1 MNKYTNVSKSILHLK
16 HNMTQHDRKKHEHKM
31 NTRINRF
38 THDIICNKKY
48 HDEIRKK
55 KKKISDYEAFYL
67 IKIS

>member
-16 HNMTQHDRKKHEHKM
+16 HNMTQKKNEHKT
-31 NTRINRF
+31 NTRIRF
-38 THDIICNKKY
+38 RHDIICNKKY

-55 KKKISDYEAFYL
+55 KKKISNYETFYL

>member
-1 MNKYTNVSKSILHLK
+1 MNKYTNVSKSILHFK
-16 HNMTQHDRKKHEHKM
+16 HNMTQKNDHKT

-38 THDIICNKKY
+38 RHDIICNKKY

-55 KKKISDYEAFYL
+55 KKKIPDYETFYL

>member
-1 MNKYTNVSKSILHLK
+1 
-16 HNMTQHDRKKHEHKM
+16 M

-38 THDIICNKKY
+38 RYDIICNKKY

-67 IKIS
+67 IKTS